1 MAGEPF
7 ATFWTLA
14 HTDGRNA
21 SLTCALFSTEH
32 GLEVRCHDGEAVLKT
47 QRVASMADAM
57 NLCEAWKAAYRV
69 QGWSEPPDS
78 RPAKGGAAL

>member
-21 SLTCALFSTEH
+21 SLNCALFSTEH

-57 NLCEAWKAAYRV
+57 NLCEAWKAAYRA
-69 QGWSEPPDS
+69 QGWGEPPDS
-78 RPAKGGAAL
+78 RPA